1 MLFWKSVVWSVMLFS
16 VTIFSTVCSVVL
28 FWEQCALFPCFLWQA
43 GLPPP
48 LYGGIGEVRVLIGNP
63 RRPIWSRCTVSCIIG
78 RPIWSLPGL
87 LATSSSTPS
96 RSIIIV
102 VNLHSAFYPRNLQS
116 HPGGTPVLK
125 RVQLHRLSRIIWT
138 QPYMKLANSFVI
150 VDVMMIKCA
159 GQYLQLM

>member
-1 MLFWKSVVWSVMLFS
+1 M
-16 VTIFSTVCSVVL
+16 VL

-96 RSIIIV
+96 RMQHHRRQPSFCV
-102 VNLHSAFYPRNLQS
+102 LSSQS
-116 HPGGTPVLK
+116 PIPSRDLGGAPVLK
-125 RVQLHRLSRIIWT
+125 RVQLHRLSRIIWA

-150 VDVMMIKCA
+150 VDVMMIMCTTIFTVDVTTWI
-159 GQYLQLM
+159 

>member
-1 MLFWKSVVWSVMLFS
+1 MPISPILTPFDHFHFRPALAVKCIPDLR
-16 VTIFSTVCSVVL
+16 VCHKPNAVRQYKIVGGVENFGCGAL

-96 RSIIIV
+96 RMHHHRRQPSFCV
-102 VNLHSAFYPRNLQS
+102 LSSQS
-116 HPGGTPVLK
+116 PIP
-125 RVQLHRLSRIIWT
+125 SRGRSC
-138 QPYMKLANSFVI
+138 P
-150 VDVMMIKCA
+150 
-159 GQYLQLM
+159 